1 MVNAWCT
8 AQDVIDATGVSVT
21 DQQLAQAQAD
31 IEIFSNRIYTD
42 KDRIRPRDLYWLGQA
57 VARQAAWIAG
67 QFGLE
72 TRLDATQI
80 QQDQVS
86 TTLQGDG
93 LVLAPMAAR
102 ALKRVSWMRSRT
114 VHIRSSV
121 EGSGPLLGD
130 ALSDG
135 SDEHQVWTP
144 YPGGA

>member
-1 MVNAWCT
+1 MVDAWAT
-8 AQDVIDATGVSVT
+8 AQQVLNTTGVSVT
-21 DQQLAQAQAD
+21 DAQLAQAQDD
-31 IEIFSNRIYTD
+31 IEIFTNRVYADTA
-42 KDRIRPRDLYWLGQA
+42 RLRTRDLYWLGRA

-102 ALKRVSWMRSRT
+102 ALRRVSWMRSRT
-114 VHIRSSV
+114 VHIRSAV
-121 EGSGPLLGD
+121 EGAGPVGNV
-130 ALSDG
+130 LSD
-135 SDEHQVWTP
+135 SADDSLVWAP
-144 YPGGA
+144 YQGGG

>member
-1 MVNAWCT
+1 MVDAWAT
-8 AQDVIDATGVSVT
+8 AQQVLNTTGVSVT
-21 DQQLAQAQAD
+21 DAQLAQAQDD
-31 IEIFSNRIYTD
+31 IEIFTNRVYAETA
-42 KDRIRPRDLYWLGQA
+42 RIRARDLYWLGRA
-57 VARQAAWIAG
+57 VARQAAWLAG

-114 VHIRSSV
+114 VHIRSAV
-121 EGSGPLLGD
+121 EGAGPVGNV
-130 ALSDG
+130 LSDG
-135 SDEHQVWTP
+135 ADDSFVWAP
-144 YPGGA
+144 YRGGG

>member
-1 MVNAWCT
+1 MVNAWAT
-8 AQDVIDATGVSVT
+8 VQEVIDSTGVSVT
-21 DQQLAQAQAD
+21 DAQLAQAQSD
-31 IEIFSNRIYTD
+31 IEIFTNRIYADTA
-42 KDRIRPRDLYWLGQA
+42 RIRTRDLHWLGQA

-114 VHIRSSV
+114 VHIRSAV
-121 EGSGPLLGD
+121 EGAGPLVGD
-130 ALSDG
+130 PLADG
-135 SDEHQVWTP
+135 TDDSLVWAP
-144 YPGGA
+144 YRGGA

>member
-1 MVNAWCT
+1 MGNAWAS

-21 DQQLAQAQAD
+21 DQQLAQAQSD
-31 IEIFSNRIYTD
+31 IEIFTNRIWDDTA
-42 KDRIRPRDLYWLGQA
+42 RIRTRDLYWLGRA
-57 VARQAAWIAG
+57 VARQAAWLAG

-102 ALKRVSWMRSRT
+102 AMRRVSWMRSRT
-114 VHIRSSV
+114 VHIRSAV
-121 EGSGPLLGD
+121 EGAGPLVGD
-130 ALSDG
+130 YLSDG
-135 SDEHQVWTP
+135 SDEHLMWAP
-144 YPGGA
+144 YQGGA

>member
-8 AQDVIDATGVSVT
+8 VQDVADATGVTVT
-21 DQQLAQAQAD
+21 GQQLAQAQSD
-31 IEIFSNRIYTD
+31 IEIFTNRIYAD
-42 KDRIRPRDLYWLGQA
+42 AARIRARDLHWLGQA

-86 TTLQGDG
+86 TSLKDDG

-102 ALKRVSWMRSRT
+102 ALRRVSWMRSRT
-114 VHIRSSV
+114 VHVRSAV
-121 EGSGPLLGD
+121 EGAGPLM
-130 ALSDG
+130 ANPLSDG
-135 SDEHQVWTP
+135 SDDSLVWAP
-144 YPGGA
+144 YSGGP

>member
-1 MVNAWCT
+1 MVDAWAT
-8 AQDVIDATGVSVT
+8 AQQVLDTTGVSVT
-21 DQQLAQAQAD
+21 DAQLGQAQAA
-31 IEIFSNRIYTD
+31 IQVFTNRIYADTE
-42 KDRIRPRDLYWLGQA
+42 RIRTRDLHWLGQA
-57 VARQAAWIAG
+57 VAYQAAWIAG

-114 VHIRSSV
+114 VHIRSAV
-121 EGSGPLLGD
+121 EGAGPVGNV
-130 ALSDG
+130 LSD
-135 SDEHQVWTP
+135 SADDSLAWAP
-144 YPGGA
+144 YRGGA

>member
-1 MVNAWCT
+1 MANAWCSV
-8 AQDVIDATGVSVT
+8 QDVIDATGVSVT
-21 DQQLAQAQAD
+21 DQQLAQAQSD
-31 IEIFSNRIYTD
+31 IEIFTNRIYADTA
-42 KDRIRPRDLYWLGQA
+42 RLRARDLHWLGQA

-86 TTLQGDG
+86 TTLQSDG

-114 VHIRSSV
+114 VHIRSAV
-121 EGSGPLLGD
+121 EGAGPIVGD
-130 ALSDG
+130 ALSSG
-135 SDEHQVWTP
+135 SDDHLVWAP
-144 YPGGA
+144 YTGGP

>member
-21 DQQLAQAQAD
+21 DQQLAQAQAA
-31 IEIFSNRIYTD
+31 IQVFSNRIWGDET
-42 KDRIRPRDLYWLGQA
+42 RMRTRDLYWLGQA
-57 VARQAAWIAG
+57 VAYQAAWIAG

-93 LVLAPMAAR
+93 LVLAPMARR
-102 ALKRVSWMRSRT
+102 ALNRVSWMRSRT
-114 VHIRSSV
+114 VHIRSAI
-121 EGSGPLLGD
+121 EGAGPIVGD

-135 SDEHQVWTP
+135 SDEHLVWAP
-144 YPGGA
+144 YTGGP